1 MRELRAAHRPV
12 GRDEL
17 ARGLWPDADAARAR
31 RSAGLVA
38 DGLAVADDD
47 GLRLPDA

>member
-12 GRDEL
+12 ARDEL
-17 ARGLWPDADAARAR
+17 GAVWADATQLERAM
-31 RSAGLVA
+31 AGLVA

>member
-12 GRDEL
+12 HAGEL
-17 ARGLWPDADAARAR
+17 ATLWPDAAQLERALG
-31 RSAGLVA
+31 GLVA
-38 DGLAVADDD
+38 DGLAVADAGG

>member
-17 ARGLWPDADAARAR
+17 AAVWTDATQLERAM
-31 RSAGLVA
+31 AGLVA